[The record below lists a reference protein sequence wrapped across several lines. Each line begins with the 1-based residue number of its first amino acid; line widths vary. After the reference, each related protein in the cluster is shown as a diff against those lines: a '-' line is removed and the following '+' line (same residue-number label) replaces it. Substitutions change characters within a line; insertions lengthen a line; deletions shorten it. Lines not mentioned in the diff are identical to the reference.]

1 MPRFSIKEALQFG
14 WQTVRNK
21 LGFFIGL
28 SLVFTLA
35 SVVLTPL
42 QTYFS
47 DQPVVSMILA
57 ILSIALA
64 LIVDLGFM
72 KIMLNTYDKKPA
84 DFPDLFRSYDL
95 SPRYFLCTVL
105 YFLLILIVAL
115 IPGVIAF
122 RVFDIGEAANDL
134 GIIEILIIALLL
146 LLPIIYFSLKFY
158 FFGYFIIDQEAGPIE
173 ALKRSAQLTKGQ
185 LWPLFL
191 LFLAIL
197 GIILLG
203 FVALFVGLFVAYP
216 VAILTTT
223 YVYRKLLET
232 QEQDV

>member
-1 MPRFSIKEALQFG
+1 MPRFSIKEALHFA

-35 SVVLTPL
+35 SVVLTPF

-47 DQPVVSMILA
+47 NQPVVSLMLG
-57 ILSIALA
+57 ILSIAMA
-64 LIVDLGFM
+64 LIVDVGFM
-72 KIMLNTYDKKPA
+72 KITLKTYDNEHT
-84 DFPDLFRSYDL
+84 DFPDLFRYYDL

-105 YFLLILIVAL
+105 YFILIFVVAL
-115 IPGVIAF
+115 IPGIIVF
-122 RVFDIGEAANDL
+122 NVFDLNERANDL
-134 GIIEILIIALLL
+134 GVFELLTIAILFI
-146 LLPIIYFSLKFY
+146 LPILYCALRFY
-158 FFGYFIIDQEAGPIE
+158 FFGYFIIDQGAGPIE
-173 ALKRSAQLTKGQ
+173 SFKRSAQLTKGQ

-191 LFLAIL
+191 LFLALL

-203 FVALFVGLFVAYP
+203 LVALLVGILVAYP
-216 VAILTTT
+216 VAILATT

-232 QEQDV
+232 QEQDI